1 MFLDKIV
8 DNKKKE
14 IEKIKSKKNSLKS
27 SLEKE
32 EITLIAEI
40 KKASPSKGIIS
51 KDFDPDSQLEAY
63 IKGGADAVS
72 ILTDEEYFQGSTEL
86 LQRLKKKTTLP
97 ILRKDFII
105 DAVQIYQSLFLGA
118 DVILLIASILSQKEL
133 REFLHLTEDL
143 GMEALVE
150 VHNLE
155 DLEKVLNTD
164 TQILG
169 INNRDLTD
177 FSVNIKNTEK
187 ILDKLAKKSRRKD
200 FYIISESGIKEK
212 KDIDYLKSLGVDGV
226 LIGEALMR
234 ENNPISKIRELF
246 PEKEKI
252 LNG

>member
-1 MFLDKIV
+1 MD
-8 DNKKKE
+8 
-14 IEKIKSKKNSLKS
+14 
-27 SLEKE
+27 
-32 EITLIAEI
+32 T
-40 KKASPSKGIIS
+40 
-51 KDFDPDSQLEAY
+51 
-63 IKGGADAVS
+63 
-72 ILTDEEYFQGSTEL
+72 
-86 LQRLKKKTTLP
+86 
-97 ILRKDFII
+97 
-105 DAVQIYQSLFLGA
+105 VQIYQSLFLGA

-177 FSVNIKNTEK
+177 FSVKIKNTEK

-212 KDIDYLKSLGVDGV
+212 KDIDYLKSLGVNGV

>member
-8 DNKKKE
+8 DTKKKE
-14 IEKIKSKKNSLKS
+14 IEKIKSKKNSLKG

-86 LQRLKKKTTLP
+86 LQRLRKKTTLP

-169 INNRDLTD
+169 INNRDLND
-177 FSVNIKNTEK
+177 FYVDIKNTEK
-187 ILDKLAKKSRRKD
+187 ILDELEKKGRRKD

-212 KDIDYLKSLGVDGV
+212 KDIDYLKSLGVNGV
-226 LIGEALMR
+226 LIGETLMR